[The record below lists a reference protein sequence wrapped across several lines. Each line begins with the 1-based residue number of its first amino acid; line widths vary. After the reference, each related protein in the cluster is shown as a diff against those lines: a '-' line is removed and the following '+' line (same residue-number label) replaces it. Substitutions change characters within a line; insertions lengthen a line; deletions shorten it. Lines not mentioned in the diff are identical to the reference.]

1 MKKRADIKSIL
12 TNTALFFIIS
22 VVLLGC
28 AAVGTPDGG
37 PYDDTPPKVIGSTPD
52 FEGTNVKNRTVRIDF
67 DEYIKLENASEKVII
82 SPPQKEQPEIQVNGK
97 NIRIELIDSLQ
108 PNTTYTIDF
117 SDGIVDNNEGNP
129 LGDFC
134 FSFST
139 GDHLDT
145 MEVSGYV
152 LNAADLEPIKGIQ
165 VGLYSN
171 LADSAFTTQQFQ
183 RVSRTD
189 GSGHFV
195 IRGIKPGK
203 YRIYALKD
211 MDQSFNYSQRS
222 ETLAWSDS
230 IIVPSSTDAYRED
243 TIWNEDKTSI
253 DTIQIVEYTR
263 FMPDNIILRAFDAT
277 PNIQYL
283 SKSDRSNHEKI
294 ELQFAIPVD
303 SMPVIK
309 GLNFNE
315 KDAYIVEH
323 TARYDTITLWMKDS
337 TIYYN
342 DTLRFSLQYLATD
355 TNGLL
360 TDHIDTLSLTPK
372 RSRAR
377 IVQDE
382 KKRAQEEAE
391 KFEKD
396 LKRMERN
403 GDSIGIARLMIPK
416 TKFLPVE
423 HSKSSMNLNE
433 VYTLSF
439 KEPVTFLTDTAVKVL
454 KLEDSIWVKIP
465 FEMEQDSLLI
475 REYKVFAEWRPKEK
489 YKLAIDSASI
499 VGIYGLHNDKLEHE
513 FSFAALDTYSTF
525 TVNIQNPKA
534 SYIVE
539 LLDNKGDL
547 IRRSRVSE
555 GKVDFFFIVPGK
567 YYVRLID
574 DVNMNGK
581 WDTGEYAEKR
591 QPENV
596 YYINKAF
603 DLKQD
608 WYHETEM
615 WNVLAEPLNKQK
627 PEAITVQKADKKKT
641 ITNKNKER
649 AEKMAKLVEEQ
660 EKQKQKRKEKR
671 QNRKAKQ

>member
-37 PYDDTPPKVIGSTPD
+37 PYDDTPPKVVGSSPKL
-52 FEGTNVKNRTVRIDF
+52 EETNVKNKTVRIDF

-97 NIRIELIDSLQ
+97 DIQIKLIDSLQ

-139 GDHLDT
+139 GSQLDT

-203 YRIYALKD
+203 YRIYALND
-211 MDQSFNYSQRS
+211 MDQSFSYSQRS
-222 ETLAWSDS
+222 ETMAWSDS
-230 IIVPSSTDAYRED
+230 IIVPSSTEAYRED
-243 TIWNEDKTSI
+243 TIWNEDKITI
-253 DTIQIVEYTR
+253 DTILTVEYTR
-263 FMPDNIILRAFDAT
+263 FLPDNIVLRAFTAT

-283 SKSDRSNHEKI
+283 AKSDRNTHEKI

-323 TARYDTITLWMKDS
+323 TARYDTITLWMKDT

-382 KKRAQEEAE
+382 QKRAKDEAE

-396 LKRMERN
+396 LKRLERN
-403 GDSIGIARLMIPK
+403 GDSIGIARLMLPK
-416 TKFLPVE
+416 TKFLPIE
-423 HSKSSMNLNE
+423 HTSSTMALNDT
-433 VYTLSF
+433 YTLSF
-439 KEPVTFLTDTAVKVL
+439 NEPVTFLSDTAVKVL
-454 KLEDSIWVKIP
+454 KMEDSTWVKVP
-465 FEMEQDSLLI
+465 FEIEQDSLLI
-475 REYKVFAEWRPKEK
+475 RDYKIYAEWRPEET
-489 YKLAIDSASI
+489 YKILIDSASV
-499 VGIYGLHNDKLEHE
+499 VGLYGLHNDALEHE
-513 FSFAALDTYSTF
+513 IRFAPLDTYSTF
-525 TVNIQNPKA
+525 TVNVANPKS
-534 SYIVE
+534 SYLIE
-539 LLDNKGDL
+539 LLDNKGD
-547 IRRSRVSE
+547 ITRRGRIKE
-555 GKVDFFFIVPGK
+555 GKVDFFFLIPGK

-574 DVNMNGK
+574 DVNMNNK

-591 QPENV
+591 QPEDV
-596 YYINKAF
+596 YYINKVF
-603 DLKQD
+603 DLKHD
-608 WYHETEM
+608 SYHETEM
-615 WNVLAEPLNKQK
+615 WDVLATPLNKQK
-627 PEAITVQKADKKKT
+627 PEAITKQKADKKRT

-649 AEKMAKLVEEQ
+649 EEKMAKQMAEQ
-660 EKQKQKRKEKR
+660 EKMKQERKEKR
-671 QNRKAKQ
+671 ENRKKK

>member
-37 PYDDTPPKVIGSTPD
+37 PYDDTPPKVVGSSPKL
-52 FEGTNVKNRTVRIDF
+52 EETNVKNKTVRIDF

-97 NIRIELIDSLQ
+97 DIQIKLIDSLQ

-139 GDHLDT
+139 GSQLDT

-203 YRIYALKD
+203 YRIYALND
-211 MDQSFNYSQRS
+211 MDQSFSYSQRS
-222 ETLAWSDS
+222 ETMAWSDS
-230 IIVPSSTDAYRED
+230 IIVPSSTEAFRED
-243 TIWNEDKTSI
+243 TIWNEDKITI
-253 DTIQIVEYTR
+253 DTILTVEYTR
-263 FMPDNIILRAFDAT
+263 FLPDDIILRAFTAT
-277 PNIQYL
+277 PDIQYL
-283 SKSDRSNHEKI
+283 AKSDRNTHEKI

-315 KDAYIVEH
+315 QDAYIVEH
-323 TARYDTITLWMKDS
+323 TARYDTITLWMKDT

-342 DTLRFSLQYLATD
+342 DTLRFSMQYLATD

-382 KKRAQEEAE
+382 QKRAKDEAE

-396 LKRMERN
+396 LKRLERN
-403 GDSIGIARLMIPK
+403 GDSIGIARLMLPK
-416 TKFLPVE
+416 TKFLPIE
-423 HSKSSMNLNE
+423 HTSSTMALND

-439 KEPVTFLTDTAVKVL
+439 KEPVTFLSDTAVKVL
-454 KLEDSIWVKIP
+454 KMEDSIWVKVP
-465 FEMEQDSLLI
+465 FEIEQDTLLI
-475 REYKVFAEWRPKEK
+475 REYRIYAEWRPEET
-489 YKLAIDSASI
+489 YKIRIDSASI
-499 VGIYGLHNDKLEHE
+499 VGLYGLHNDALEHE
-513 FSFAALDTYSTF
+513 IRFAPLDTYSTF
-525 TVNIQNPKA
+525 TVNVANPKS
-534 SYIVE
+534 SYLIE
-539 LLDNKGDL
+539 LLDNKGD
-547 IRRSRVSE
+547 ITRRGRIEE
-555 GKVDFFFIVPGK
+555 GKVDFFFLIPGK

-574 DVNMNGK
+574 DVNMNNK

-596 YYINKAF
+596 YYINKVF

-615 WNVLAEPLNKQK
+615 WDVLATPLNKQK
-627 PEAITVQKADKKKT
+627 PEAITKQKADKKRT

-649 AEKMAKLVEEQ
+649 EEKMAKQMAEQ
-660 EKQKQKRKEKR
+660 EKMKQERKEKR
-671 QNRKAKQ
+671 ENRKKK

>member
-1 MKKRADIKSIL
+1 MKKGEYIRNRF
-12 TNTALFFIIS
+12 TNTALHIIAGA
-22 VVLLGC
+22 VLIGC

-37 PYDDTPPKVIGSTPD
+37 PYDDTPPKVIGSNPEI
-52 FEGTNVKNRTVRIDF
+52 EGTNVKNNTVRIDF
-67 DEYIKLENASEKVII
+67 DEYIKLENASEKVIV

-97 NIRIELIDSLQ
+97 NIQIELIDSLQ

-165 VGLYSN
+165 VGLYSD
-171 LADSAFTTQQFQ
+171 LADSAFTTKQFQ

-211 MDQSFNYSQRS
+211 MDQSFSYSQRS

-230 IIVPSSTDAYRED
+230 IIVPSSREAYRED
-243 TIWNEDKTSI
+243 TIWNEDKTI
-253 DTIQIVEYTR
+253 DTILTVEYTR
-263 FMPDNIILRAFDAT
+263 FLPDDIILRAFDAT

-283 SKSDRSNHEKI
+283 AKSERPSHEKI
-294 ELQFAIPVD
+294 DLQFAIPVD
-303 SMPVIK
+303 SMPVVK

-323 TARYDTITLWMKDS
+323 SARFDTITFWMRDS

-342 DTLRFSLQYLATD
+342 DTLKFSLQYLATD
-355 TNGLL
+355 TNGVL
-360 TDHIDTLSLTPK
+360 TDHIDTLVLSTR

-377 IVQDE
+377 ILQDE
-382 KKRAQEEAE
+382 KKRAQDEAE
-391 KFEKD
+391 KLERDK
-396 LKRMERN
+396 KRMERN
-403 GDSIGIARLMIPK
+403 GDSIGLARLMLPK
-416 TKFLPVE
+416 TEFLPLE
-423 HSKSSMNLNE
+423 HSKSTMNLNDIF
-433 VYTLSF
+433 TISF
-439 KEPVTFLTDTAVKVL
+439 NEPVSFLSDTAIRVL
-454 KLEDSIWVKIP
+454 KMEDSIWVKIP
-465 FEMEQDSLLI
+465 FEIEQNELLI
-475 REYKVFAEWRPKEK
+475 REYNIYAEWRPQEK
-489 YKLAIDSASI
+489 YRLEIDSAMI
-499 VGIYGLHNDKLEHE
+499 KGLYGLHNDKVEHE
-513 FSFAALDTYSTF
+513 FAFADLDIYSTF
-525 TVNIQNPKA
+525 TVNIQNPKD

-547 IRRSRVSE
+547 VRRARVKD
-555 GKVDFFFIVPGK
+555 GKVDFFFIIPGK

-581 WDTGEYAEKR
+581 WDTGEYSEKR
-591 QPENV
+591 QPESV

-615 WNVLAEPLNKQK
+615 WNVLAEPLYKQK
-627 PEAITVQKADKKKT
+627 PLAITVQKADKKKS
-641 ITNKNKER
+641 ITNKNAER
-649 AEKMAKLVEEQ
+649 EERMAQQMAEQ
-660 EKQKQKRKEKR
+660 EKMKQERKEKR
-671 QNRKAKQ
+671 ENRRKK

>member
-37 PYDDTPPKVIGSTPD
+37 PYDDTPPKVVGSSPKL
-52 FEGTNVKNRTVRIDF
+52 EETNVKNKTVRIDF

-97 NIRIELIDSLQ
+97 DIQIKLIDSLQ

-139 GDHLDT
+139 GSQLDT

-203 YRIYALKD
+203 YRIYALND
-211 MDQSFNYSQRS
+211 MDQSFSYSQRS
-222 ETLAWSDS
+222 ETMAWSDS
-230 IIVPSSTDAYRED
+230 IIVPSSTEAFRED
-243 TIWNEDKTSI
+243 TIWNEDKITI
-253 DTIQIVEYTR
+253 DTILTVEYTR
-263 FMPDNIILRAFDAT
+263 FLPDDIILRAFTAT
-277 PNIQYL
+277 PDIQYL
-283 SKSDRSNHEKI
+283 AKSDRNTHEKI

-315 KDAYIVEH
+315 QDAYIVEH
-323 TARYDTITLWMKDS
+323 TARYDTITLWMKDT

-342 DTLRFSLQYLATD
+342 DTLRFSMQYLATD

-382 KKRAQEEAE
+382 QKRAKDEAE

-396 LKRMERN
+396 LKRLERN
-403 GDSIGIARLMIPK
+403 GDSIGIARLMLPK
-416 TKFLPVE
+416 TKFLPIE
-423 HSKSSMNLNE
+423 HTSSTMALND

-439 KEPVTFLTDTAVKVL
+439 KEPVTFLSDTAVKVL
-454 KLEDSIWVKIP
+454 KMEDSIWVKVP
-465 FEMEQDSLLI
+465 FEIEQDPLLI
-475 REYKVFAEWRPKEK
+475 REYRIYAEWRPEET
-489 YKLAIDSASI
+489 YKIRIDSASI
-499 VGIYGLHNDKLEHE
+499 VGLYGLHNDALEHE
-513 FSFAALDTYSTF
+513 IRFAPLDTYSTF
-525 TVNIQNPKA
+525 TVNVANPKS
-534 SYIVE
+534 SYLIE
-539 LLDNKGDL
+539 LLDNKGD
-547 IRRSRVSE
+547 ITRRGRIEE
-555 GKVDFFFIVPGK
+555 GKVDFFFLIPGK

-574 DVNMNGK
+574 DVNMNNK

-596 YYINKAF
+596 YYINKVF

-615 WNVLAEPLNKQK
+615 WDVLATPLNKQK
-627 PEAITVQKADKKKT
+627 PEAITKQKADKKRT

-649 AEKMAKLVEEQ
+649 EEKMAKQMAEQ
-660 EKQKQKRKEKR
+660 EKMKQERKEKR
-671 QNRKAKQ
+671 ENRKKK

>member
-37 PYDDTPPKVIGSTPD
+37 PYDDTPPKVVGSSPKL
-52 FEGTNVKNRTVRIDF
+52 EETNVKNKTVRIDF

-97 NIRIELIDSLQ
+97 DIQIKLIDSLQ

-139 GDHLDT
+139 GSQLDT

-203 YRIYALKD
+203 YRIYALND
-211 MDQSFNYSQRS
+211 MDQSFSYSQRS
-222 ETLAWSDS
+222 ETMAWSDS
-230 IIVPSSTDAYRED
+230 IIVPSSTEAYRED
-243 TIWNEDKTSI
+243 TIWNEDKITI
-253 DTIQIVEYTR
+253 DTILTVEYTR
-263 FMPDNIILRAFDAT
+263 FLPDNIVLRAFTAT

-283 SKSDRSNHEKI
+283 AKSDRNTHEKI

-323 TARYDTITLWMKDS
+323 TARYDTITLWMKDT

-382 KKRAQEEAE
+382 QKRAKDEAE

-403 GDSIGIARLMIPK
+403 GDSIGIARLMLPK
-416 TKFLPVE
+416 TKFLPIE
-423 HSKSSMNLNE
+423 HTSSTMALNDT
-433 VYTLSF
+433 YTLSF
-439 KEPVTFLTDTAVKVL
+439 NEPVTFLSDTAVKVL
-454 KLEDSIWVKIP
+454 KMEDSTWVKVP
-465 FEMEQDSLLI
+465 FEIEQDSLLI
-475 REYKVFAEWRPKEK
+475 RDYKIYAEWRPEET
-489 YKLAIDSASI
+489 YKILIDSASV
-499 VGIYGLHNDKLEHE
+499 VGLYGLHNDALEHE
-513 FSFAALDTYSTF
+513 IRFAPLDTYSTF
-525 TVNIQNPKA
+525 TVNVANPKS
-534 SYIVE
+534 SYLIE
-539 LLDNKGDL
+539 LLDNKGD
-547 IRRSRVSE
+547 ITRRGRIKE
-555 GKVDFFFIVPGK
+555 GKVDFFFLIPGK

-574 DVNMNGK
+574 DVNMNNK

-591 QPENV
+591 QPEDV
-596 YYINKAF
+596 YYINKVF

-615 WNVLAEPLNKQK
+615 WDVLATPLNKQK
-627 PEAITVQKADKKKT
+627 PEAITKQKADKKRT

-649 AEKMAKLVEEQ
+649 EEKMAKQMAEQ
-660 EKQKQKRKEKR
+660 EKMKQERKEKR
-671 QNRKAKQ
+671 ENRKKK